1 VTYNP
6 EIHHRHSIRL
16 KGYDYTLSGA
26 YFITIVTHER
36 ECLFGEITNGEMV
49 LNKFGLIAQQMWDK
63 LPARFRNVEL
73 GTFVVMPNHV
83 HGIIWLDGTRRGIDV
98 TRRGVAEGAKDSD
111 DLPFRYAPTDDQSSR
126 YAPTTPDRQF
136 GKMIPGSIPAI
147 VRAYK
152 SSVAYRINLMRGLRN
167 APVWQRNYYEHILRN
182 ADEAERIQHYIESNP
197 SNWAMDDVRA

>member
-1 VTYNP
+1 MKFNP

-16 KGYDYTLSGA
+16 KGYDYTLAGA

-36 ECLFGEITNGEMV
+36 GCLFGEIANGEMTQ
-49 LNKFGLIAQQMWDK
+49 NKFGLVAQQMWDK

-73 GTFVVMPNHV
+73 GAFIVMPNHI
-83 HGIIWLDGTRRGIDV
+83 HGIILLDGTCRGI
-98 TRRGVAEGAKDSD
+98 AEGATDSVD
-111 DLPFRYAPTDDQSSR
+111 QSTRYAPTPQ
-126 YAPTTPDRQF
+126 RQF

-167 APVWQRNYYEHILRN
+167 ASVWQRNYYEHIIRN
-182 ADEAERIQHYIESNP
+182 ADEAERIEHYIISNP
-197 SNWAMDDVRA
+197 SNWATDNEHIS